1 MPGEKIR
8 DHVEVV
14 SQPTVVRLEHLH
26 DADSDWISRNFYI
39 SEETDNHLTALR
51 RLLAKETGCGMFLIG
66 HYGSGKSHFLAY
78 LCQQLEAGS
87 FSDRNPAVLPLSL
100 LHYKASESL
109 ESILTGALALPS
121 GRGDRR
127 KAWEQTETKCPGGL
141 LVLLD
146 ELSEFLRSKPTN
158 QSFNEDLRFLQ
169 FLGEWA
175 QGHRF
180 WLLAAL
186 QEQIEHTGDMEYDL
200 YRKIK
205 DRYPVRFLITAA
217 HVKDLISQRILRKKP
232 SYRAAVEILAKELRE
247 VYPAGTVNYAELCD
261 IYPLHPATLTLL
273 DEVRD
278 RFSQARGIIDFT
290 LTRLLGSEVR
300 GIPPFIDRPWGQL
313 ITPDA
318 IVDHFSDLFELQPE
332 FVPISQKVL
341 AYYRKHF
348 PALFD
353 NAPQRELAWRLL
365 QLLILV
371 HLSPMRKD
379 LSVDEAAQWLLLK
392 VSSIDPAKNREV
404 IQRMFETM
412 VRRGAFL
419 KKQDDRYSLD
429 LEDDSGRDLDQ
440 MLAGA
445 MEELKGRG
453 DSLFELLL
461 PCLERAEFNPFT
473 LPRDRWHARR
483 VQWCFHEREI
493 QVYFGSG
500 TPPEQA
506 GLRLQI
512 GIPWGP
518 RAEGIRCYTI
528 LPAPLEITPEI
539 LELAALMYLKDRPLP
554 ARVLKRIEERV
565 TSRAARFFSLIR
577 GAYRDA
583 EVVDPVGAKASPP
596 LLPAQAGHQ
605 RWLNV
610 IAEWILRQTYP
621 RFERYAPGHGPL
633 PREAFRQFM
642 KWATEH
648 DLGAEDAPE
657 YVKLIR
663 EAYLVP
669 MELIMRRGAEYVP
682 NLKLERHELIQYL
695 TPILEHHP
703 TPGRVY
709 EHLSAPLYGLVPD
722 QIHLLLLTLL
732 VQGDLDII
740 KGNQSLR
747 EMYETLVN
755 PLQYDRI
762 VPGRA
767 LSLNELRDL
776 ELLCSGFRLP
786 TPKHWSVLAQK
797 RTVDQLRRFG
807 SRQRDL
813 LSGFL
818 SRLRAE
824 KGTEELAGQVE
835 KLISRWLALDAGEHE
850 LQGFQQFLFEIGSPQ
865 RFVAEAGEMMSLPAR
880 LDRLLRETQR
890 FRHLFS
896 YPCVAECPHPDIPAA
911 LQALGDPP
919 SPARAEE
926 LDAWL
931 EQATRLYARYQRW
944 YQEQHELWRERID
957 KHQAWSFA
965 VPAVARSRH
974 HGLAGTVEIIQ
985 RLQTKVRQDHCA
997 GLSSLEFQPLC
1008 RCGFDGRDGPVSL
1021 TLRDLEKA
1029 CADLEAELSRFFQ
1042 QDRVKARIREWVD
1055 QRIEVNTPTLSYLE
1069 GKAAWPEIQN
1079 IALFD
1084 QHLAGLELVRQVKVG
1099 SLLEL
1104 IGDRVW
1110 EKHSLMRELELFFER
1125 CGPRIILQQDA
1136 AAPRAELVAWCA
1148 EQALRHSCPLPSAF
1162 SSTELDLVSANLQ
1175 PDWVSERSL
1184 LTLEEL
1190 GLGENVLLRVLG
1202 MILDGRVPLPGTV
1215 PSSGPIAAACELLNP
1230 TPPASAEELAR
1241 KATTLYGQNRRLLKL
1256 RPEPW
1261 RLLLDQVATTELPS
1275 APRSILD
1282 ILAGY
1287 LDAQWIIVDCLG
1299 ILLLEAT
1306 KELFPESLPRWRFS
1320 NCDFGLSPA
1329 QSSTDAFYREMVES
1343 RVQKSFEKI
1352 DTIDD
1357 LIHGRQLDFDGLA
1370 RLARTELEIGFRQLH
1385 SRLDPARSLLIFG
1398 DHGFRLAGDG
1408 SGFVHGG
1415 SSTLERLIP
1424 VFVLVPVGRR

>member
-1 MPGEKIR
+1 MTGEKIR

-14 SQPTVVRLEHLH
+14 SQPTVVRLEHLRNT
-26 DADSDWISRNFYI
+26 DSGWISRSFYI
-39 SEETDNHLTALR
+39 TEETGNHLRALR
-51 RLLAKETGCGMFLIG
+51 GLLAKETGCGIFLIG

-78 LCQQLEAGS
+78 VCQQLEGRS
-87 FSDRNPAVLPLSL
+87 FSEHDPDVLPLSL
-100 LHYKASESL
+100 VHYKASESL
-109 ESILTGALALPS
+109 ESIVAGALALPS
-121 GRGDRR
+121 LDGDRR
-127 KAWEQTETKCPGGL
+127 RVWDQIEKEHPGGL
-141 LVLLD
+141 LLVLD
-146 ELSEFLRSKPTN
+146 ELSEFLRSKPTT

-205 DRYPVRFLITAA
+205 DRYPVRLLITPA
-217 HVKDLISQRILRKKP
+217 HVKDLISQCILRKKP
-232 SYRAAVEILAKELRE
+232 SYRAAVEMLANELRGI
-247 VYPAGTVNYAELCD
+247 YPAETLHYAEFCD
-261 IYPLHPATLTLL
+261 IYPLHPATLALL

-278 RFSQARGIIDFT
+278 RFSQTRGIIDFT

-300 GIPPFIDRPWGQL
+300 GTPPFLDQPWGQL

-341 AYYRKHF
+341 TYYRRHL
-348 PALFD
+348 ASLFD
-353 NAPQRELAWRLL
+353 KAPQRELAWRLL

-371 HLSPMRKD
+371 HLSPLRKD
-379 LSVDEAAQWLLLK
+379 LSVEEASLWLLLK

-404 IQRMFETM
+404 IQRMLETM

-419 KKQDDRYSLD
+419 KKENDRYSLD

-445 MEELKGRG
+445 MEELTGRG
-453 DSLFELLL
+453 DGLFELLL

-473 LPRDRWHARR
+473 LPRDRWHSRR

-506 GLRLQI
+506 GLKLQI

-518 RAEGIRCYTI
+518 RAEGSRCYTI
-528 LPAPLEITPEI
+528 LPAPIEITPEI
-539 LELAALMYLKDRPLP
+539 LELAALMYLKERPLP
-554 ARVLKRIEERV
+554 ARVLKRIEERL
-565 TSRAARFFSLIR
+565 TSRAARFSSLVR

-583 EVVDPVGAKASPP
+583 EVVDPMGARTSPP
-596 LLPAQAGHQ
+596 LHPAQAGHQ

-610 IAEWILRQTYP
+610 IAEWMLRQTYP
-621 RFERYAPGHGPL
+621 RFERFAPGHGPL
-633 PREAFRQFM
+633 PREAYRQFM
-642 KWATEH
+642 KWAIEH

-669 MELIMRRGAEYVP
+669 MELMLRRGADYLMSP
-682 NLKLERHELIQYL
+682 KLDRHELIQYL

-709 EHLSAPLYGLVPD
+709 EHLSAPVYGLVPD

-732 VQGDLDII
+732 VRGDLDII

-747 EMYETLVN
+747 DVYETLIN

-776 ELLCSGFRLP
+776 EVLCSGFHLP

-807 SRQRDL
+807 SRQRDQ
-813 LSGFL
+813 LSEFL
-818 SRLRAE
+818 TRLRAA
-824 KGTEELAGQVE
+824 KGTEELAARVE
-835 KLISRWLALDAGEHE
+835 KLISCWLALDKGEHE
-850 LQGFQQFLFEIGSPQ
+850 LQGFQQFLFETGSPQ
-865 RFVAEAGEMMSLPAR
+865 GFVAEAAEITSLPAR

-896 YPCVAECPHPDIPAA
+896 YPCVAECADPGVPAA

-926 LDAWL
+926 LEAWL
-931 EQATRLYARYQRW
+931 EQAARLYARYQRW
-944 YQEQHELWRERID
+944 YQEQHKLWRERTSR
-957 KHQAWSFA
+957 HPAWSFS
-965 VPAVARSRH
+965 VPGVARSRH
-974 HGLAGTVEIIQ
+974 LALGAGLEIIQ
-985 RLQTKVRQDHCA
+985 ELQTKARLERCA

-1008 RCGFDGRDGPVSL
+1008 RCGFDGRDGPVSV
-1021 TLRDLEKA
+1021 TLQALGKA
-1029 CADLEAELSRFFQ
+1029 CAELEADLNRFFMQ
-1042 QDRVKARIREWVD
+1042 EKVKARIREWVD
-1055 QRIEVNTPTLSYLE
+1055 QRIEMNTPTLSYLE
-1069 GKAAWPEIQN
+1069 GKTAWPEVVN

-1084 QHLAGLELVRQVKVG
+1084 QHLAGLELVRPVIAD

-1110 EKHSLMRELELFFER
+1110 EKHSLMKELELFFER
-1125 CGPRIILQQDA
+1125 CGSRIVLQRDVP
-1136 AAPRAELVAWCA
+1136 APRTELALWCTQ
-1148 EQALRHSCPLPSAF
+1148 QALRHGCPLPSAF
-1162 SSTELDLVSANLQ
+1162 SSRELDLAAANLQ
-1175 PDWVSERSL
+1175 PDWISEKSL
-1184 LTLEEL
+1184 LTLEKL
-1190 GLGENVLLRVLG
+1190 GLGENALQRVLG
-1202 MILDGRVPLPGTV
+1202 MILDGLVRLPGTM
-1215 PSSGPIAAACELLNP
+1215 PASGPVAAACELLTP
-1230 TPPASAEELAR
+1230 KPPASPEELAR
-1241 KATTLYGQNRRLLKL
+1241 KAITLYGQNQRLLKL

-1261 RLLLDQVATTELPS
+1261 RALLDQVATTELPF
-1275 APRSILD
+1275 APRSIQD
-1282 ILAGY
+1282 ILADH
-1287 LDAQWIIVDCLG
+1287 LDSQWIVVDCLG

-1306 KELFPESLPRWRFS
+1306 KGVFPESLPRWRLS
-1320 NCDFGLSPA
+1320 DCEFGLSSA
-1329 QSSTDAFYREMVES
+1329 QSSTDAFYRKMLENG
-1343 RVQKSFEKI
+1343 VQKSFEKVNA
-1352 DTIDD
+1352 IDD
-1357 LIHGRQLDFDGLA
+1357 LIHGRQLDFDSLA
-1370 RLARTELEIGFRQLH
+1370 RLARTELEIAFKKLQP
-1385 SRLDPARSLLIFG
+1385 RLDPSRYLLIFG
-1398 DHGFRLAGDG
+1398 DHGFRLAQDG

-1415 SSTLERLIP
+1415 YSTLERLVPI
-1424 VFVLVPVGRR
+1424 FTLVPY